1 MKLYKIIVVYNNC
14 IKNISKQNFD
24 HIIFV
29 DNSTDISI
37 KESNISYAHKNSSN
51 FTYIDM
57 QGNKGLP
64 NAYNKAIETV
74 KPENDDYVIILD
86 QDTVFESDIFN
97 KYVSYIEFNPTVDVI
112 CPIVTDSVGI
122 MSPNLICG
130 VNNKHLLNIDDI
142 KNNNISNYSFIN
154 SGMCIK
160 GSVFSKLKYDET
172 LFLDFVDHDFVIQIK
187 DYNFTIGICFDVVLN
202 QNFSG
207 VTKNSFEQDFSRFK
221 IFIKDAKRYYNKY
234 FPKQNYKLIL
244 FKRTLKLTF
253 IHRKLS
259 FFTELIKLK

>member
-1 MKLYKIIVVYNNC
+1 MIYILIVYYNSKIEEIELCDKNFKLVQIDNSNDSY
-14 IKNISKQNFD
+14 IKNQNLSLNVKFL
-24 HIIFV
+24 
-29 DNSTDISI
+29 
-37 KESNISYAHKNSSN
+37 EKNM
-51 FTYIDM
+51 YIDM
-57 QGNKGLP
+57 HGNKGISK
-64 NAYNKAIETV
+64 AYNKAVDTI
-74 KPENDDYVIILD
+74 KPQADDYVIIFD
-86 QDTVFESDIFN
+86 QDTKLGYAIYD
-97 KYVSYIEFNPTVDVI
+97 KYLSYIKNHPDIDII
-112 CPIVTDSVGI
+112 CPIVKDSEGI
-122 MSPNLICG
+122 MSPSLSKG
-130 VNNKHLLNIDDI
+130 VYNYHIQSVNDVKDDKI
-142 KNNNISNYSFIN
+142 NEYSFIN
-154 SGMCIK
+154 SGMCIR

-172 LFLDFVDHDFVIQIK
+172 LFLDFVDHDFVRQIR
-187 DYNFTIGICFDVVLN
+187 DYDFTIGICFDVVLN

>member
-1 MKLYKIIVVYNNC
+1 MINIIIVIYNQKIMINE
-14 IKNISKQNFD
+14 KVSNKVKL
-24 HIIFV
+24 IFV
-29 DNSTDISI
+29 DNSTNISI
-37 KESNISYAHKNSSN
+37 KESNISYAQKNSSN

-64 NAYNKAIETV
+64 TAYNKAIETI

-97 KYVSYIEFNPTVDVI
+97 EYVTYIEFNPKVDVI
-112 CPIVTDSVGI
+112 CPIVRDSVGI

-160 GSVFSKLKYDET
+160 CSVFSKIKYDET
-172 LFLDFVDHDFVIQIK
+172 LFLDFVDHDFVKQIK
-187 DYNFTIGICFDVVLN
+187 DNKITIGICYDIVLN

-207 VTKNSFEQDFSRFK
+207 VTKNTFEQDFNRFK
-221 IFIKDAKRYYNKY
+221 IFIKDAKHYYNKY
-234 FPKQNYKLIL
+234 FSKQNFKLIL
-244 FKRTLKLTF
+244 FRRTLKLTF